1 MSGLY
6 LHIPFCAS
14 RCIYCGFYSTTNRD
28 LQDRYVEMLCKEMEI
43 RKQYLAESGDNQIST
58 VYLGGG
64 TPSQLSA
71 ANLDKLFNTIDRL
84 YGISGLD
91 EVTMECNPDDVTPQ
105 YAEILKRLP
114 VNRVSMGAQS
124 FSDKRLK
131 FLRRRHTSQEVEQA
145 VDLLKGIGISNI
157 SIDLIFGFP
166 NETIEEWTTDI
177 ERAIGLD
184 VKHLSAYSLM
194 YEEGTPLYR
203 MKQQG
208 ELKEIDED
216 TSLQMYNELI
226 DRLTAAG
233 FEHYEISNFAIPG
246 YRSKHNSSYW
256 HAIPY
261 IGIGA
266 SAHSYDKKSRQWNI
280 SDINKYMETIEKGN
294 IPMECELLDDDTKY
308 DDLVTTALRTID
320 GIDLLSLDSVH
331 KDYLMDNARQ
341 YIDRKL
347 MEVKDNKLR
356 LTRSGL
362 FISDTIMSDL
372 MKI

>member
-1 MSGLY
+1 
-6 LHIPFCAS
+6 
-14 RCIYCGFYSTTNRD
+14 
-28 LQDRYVEMLCKEMEI
+28 
-43 RKQYLAESGDNQIST
+43 
-58 VYLGGG
+58 
-64 TPSQLSA
+64 
-71 ANLDKLFNTIDRL
+71 
-84 YGISGLD
+84 
-91 EVTMECNPDDVTPQ
+91 
-105 YAEILKRLP
+105 
-114 VNRVSMGAQS
+114 
-124 FSDKRLK
+124 
-131 FLRRRHTSQEVEQA
+131 
-145 VDLLKGIGISNI
+145 
-157 SIDLIFGFP
+157 
-166 NETIEEWTTDI
+166 
-177 ERAIGLD
+177 
-184 VKHLSAYSLM
+184 M

-226 DRLTAAG
+226 DRLTAVG

-294 IPMECELLDDDTKY
+294 IPMERELLDDDTKY

-320 GIDLLSLDSVH
+320 GIDLLSLDSMH